1 MCIPT
6 QADLIGFFKTLEPVL
21 IVYLAVIAYCLINPR
36 RKFEAK
42 IAFLNKMLKSHHL
55 EGTVTV
61 TDKAVQNFRRDKWI
75 LFVLILV
82 MLLLIQK
89 I

>member
-6 QADLIGFFKTLEPVL
+6 QADVIGFFKTLEPVL
-21 IVYLAVIAYCLINPR
+21 IVYLAVIAYCLISPR

-42 IAFLNKMLKSHHL
+42 VAFLNKMLKAHHL
-55 EGTVTV
+55 EGKVTV
-61 TDKAVQNFRRDKWI
+61 TDQAVQNFRRDKWI

-82 MLLLIQK
+82 MLFLIQK